1 MKIGLL
7 LGSFNP
13 FTNAHYE
20 IAKKVL
26 ELGLCDKV
34 LIVVAKQNPWKD
46 KYSVSFKMRCLMC
59 DEAVKDLGDKCFVS
73 DIEKNIEGIPYSYKT
88 LNELRKKYSEDIFSL
103 IVGDDVIE
111 KVTEWKNFKNMV
123 LPYVDFIKVRRDI
136 SISDNSFIEST
147 ISLCGGNKKL
157 FEIGVSSG
165 TLSSTQVRDAIKDN
179 KPFKHM
185 VNENVF
191 NIINKYKLYS

>member
-13 FTNAHYE
+13 FTKAHYE

-26 ELGLCDKV
+26 EVGLCDKV

-46 KYSVSFKMRCLMC
+46 KYSASFKMRCLMC
-59 DEAVKDLGDKCFVS
+59 NEAIKDLGNKCVVS
-73 DIEKNIEGIPYSYKT
+73 DIEKNIKGIPYSYKT
-88 LNELRKKYSEDIFSL
+88 LSELRKEYSKDTFSL

-111 KVTEWKNFKNMV
+111 KIVEWKNFKNLV
-123 LPYVDFIKVRRDI
+123 LPYVDFIKVRRDV
-136 SISDNSFIEST
+136 SIDCNTFIEST
-147 ISLCGGNKKL
+147 INLCGDDKKM
-157 FEIGVSSG
+157 FEIGVASG
-165 TLSSTQVRDAIKDN
+165 TLSSTQVRDAIKDG

>member
-20 IAKKVL
+20 IVKKVL
-26 ELGLCDKV
+26 EVGLCDKV

-46 KYSVSFKMRCLMC
+46 KYSVSFKMRYLMC
-59 DEAVKDLGDKCFVS
+59 NEAVKDLGDKCLVS
-73 DIEKNIEGIPYSYKT
+73 DIEKGIEGIPYSYKT
-88 LNELRKKYSEDIFSL
+88 LTELRKEYSEDRFSL

-111 KVTEWKNFKNMV
+111 KITEWKNFKNMV

-136 SISDNSFIEST
+136 SINDNSFIEST
-147 ISLCGGNKKL
+147 INLCGDDKEL

-165 TLSSTQVRDAIKDN
+165 TLSSTQVRDAIKDG